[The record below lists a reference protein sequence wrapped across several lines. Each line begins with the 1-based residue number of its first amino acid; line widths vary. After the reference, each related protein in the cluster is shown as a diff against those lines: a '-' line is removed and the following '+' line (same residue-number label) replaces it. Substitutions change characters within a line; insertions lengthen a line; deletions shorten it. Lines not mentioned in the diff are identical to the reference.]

1 MNGEITSIWL
11 CMHSRLGLVNA
22 HWLLSKLVTFDLK
35 KTVVEL
41 QCAAAESWYYSKITV
56 GAPIIDES

>member
-22 HWLLSKLVTFDLK
+22 HWLLSKLVTFDF
-35 KTVVEL
+35 
-41 QCAAAESWYYSKITV
+41 KITLLSCSAQPQNPGINRKLQLV
-56 GAPIIDES
+56 LLS